1 MVSNTGF
8 KTGKNDFQ
16 KNLVSDLWK
25 IETTKNALEFGDKTK
40 KNYEMSPDQY
50 NYLLKNNIT
59 KTYRKTEFINK
70 TRINKE
76 TIKL

>member
-59 KTYRKTEFINK
+59 KTYRKAEFINK

>member
-8 KTGKNDFQ
+8 KNGKNDFQ

-40 KNYEMSPDQY
+40 KNYEMSPDQC
-50 NYLLKNNIT
+50 NNLLKNNIT
-59 KTYRKTEFINK
+59 KTYRKEELINK